1 VASAGVLLAT
11 GLDKSVASVD
21 VGFYFVSVVT

>member
-21 VGFYFVSVVT
+21 VGFYSKCLW